1 MSIKNVTIISVSA
14 ILLLAIGV
22 LLGIFIDDFPILTLD
37 PSVGLLD
44 AASLCVTI
52 AIGIVVPFLLKK
64 WIDDSK
70 SAKGY
75 VIGELREFLQDI
87 SEISE
92 LTKNIYYNGKITPAE
107 KTRISTSFETTDI
120 KYTNLSNEL
129 KDFYDKE
136 TKDLRDKLYQ
146 SYIDYWKYLTGS
158 EIMSENFK
166 CVDEKFYKQATALY
180 LNVETKIKDIIRLMY
195 K

>member
-75 VIGELREFLQDI
+75 VIG
-87 SEISE
+87 
-92 LTKNIYYNGKITPAE
+92 
-107 KTRISTSFETTDI
+107 
-120 KYTNLSNEL
+120 
-129 KDFYDKE
+129 
-136 TKDLRDKLYQ
+136 
-146 SYIDYWKYLTGS
+146 
-158 EIMSENFK
+158 
-166 CVDEKFYKQATALY
+166 
-180 LNVETKIKDIIRLMY
+180 
-195 K
+195 